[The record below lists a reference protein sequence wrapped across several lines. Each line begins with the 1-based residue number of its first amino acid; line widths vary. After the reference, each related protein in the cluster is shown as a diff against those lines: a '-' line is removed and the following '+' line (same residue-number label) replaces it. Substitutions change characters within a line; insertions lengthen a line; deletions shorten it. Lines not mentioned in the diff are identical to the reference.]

1 MSRYHSIVF
10 AHGLN
15 KLNGLSGYYQIISVN
30 IPTHESPDPYH
41 LSMIVNIL
49 MTFVDILID
58 ISLGKDDRW

>member
-1 MSRYHSIVF
+1 MNRYHLIVF

-15 KLNGLSGYYQIISVN
+15 KLYGLIGYYQIISVN
-30 IPTHESPDPYH
+30 FPTHGSPDPYR

-49 MTFVDILID
+49 MTFVEILID